1 MDSVNLFQ
9 RVLKAEAQA
18 LLDASEKITADQTN
32 EIKRIFEYLT
42 SLGGSLVVCG
52 VGKSGLVGA
61 KIASTFC
68 SLGLPSF
75 FLHPTEA
82 LHGDMGRIGKNDA
95 ILFLSKS
102 GSTEEILKFIPFLD
116 IPKELRISLLGNV
129 ESPIANESGV
139 VLNCSVEREACLNDQ
154 APTTSST
161 LALAMGDALA
171 VFYEQLVGLSRE
183 GFASNHPG
191 GLLGKSMRIQVKDLM
206 WKIDDCP
213 RVKADTA
220 IKEVILEMTQ
230 KPVGACAVID
240 DGGKL
245 LGLIVDGDIRRLF
258 ASSDSGLTSK
268 VVDVMNKKPTTI
280 APTELAFT
288 ALKLMEERERP
299 ISLLPVTTEQNE
311 FLGMVR
317 IHDLWKEGLLLER
330 S

>member
-1 MDSVNLFQ
+1 
-9 RVLKAEAQA
+9 
-18 LLDASEKITADQTN
+18 
-32 EIKRIFEYLT
+32 
-42 SLGGSLVVCG
+42 
-52 VGKSGLVGA
+52 
-61 KIASTFC
+61 
-68 SLGLPSF
+68 
-75 FLHPTEA
+75 
-82 LHGDMGRIGKNDA
+82 MGRIGKNDA